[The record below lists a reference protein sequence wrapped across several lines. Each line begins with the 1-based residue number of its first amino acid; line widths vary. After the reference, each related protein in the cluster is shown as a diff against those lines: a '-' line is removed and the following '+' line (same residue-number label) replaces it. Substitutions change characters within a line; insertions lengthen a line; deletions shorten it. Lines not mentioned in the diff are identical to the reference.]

1 MKIFLLFPHQ
11 LYEHVDLLT
20 TYDQLYLIE
29 EYLFFKQYR
38 FHQLK
43 IQLHRA
49 SMKYY
54 ESYLVSKGLSV
65 AYIDAQSEF
74 ADVRKLPTLLTH
86 QAIECIDYYD
96 PTDNWL
102 SKRLQK
108 SIEQLGVTSTIHESP
123 NFFNSSEEVKSYFQ
137 HRKKILHHDFY
148 VAQRKKW
155 DILVDEKQ
163 QPIGGKW
170 SFDEENRKKYPSQ
183 KIPPSI
189 SFPVVNLYM
198 QEARDYVEKYFSHH
212 VGQLNAYFTYPCTHQ
227 EAKDWL
233 KDFMENRLFE
243 FGWYEDA
250 IVKEEVVLHHSVL
263 SPLLNIGLLQPH
275 EVVSTIL
282 DAINQ
287 GHIPLNSG
295 EGIIRQ
301 LIGWREYVRGVYLH
315 AGTKMRNGN
324 FWHFDKEL
332 PNDFYTGTT
341 HIEPIDVSI
350 QKVINTAY
358 CHHIERL
365 MVLGNFM
372 LINKIHPEKTY
383 EWFME
388 FFIDAYDW
396 VMVPNVYGMSQF
408 ADGGYITTKPYIS
421 SSNYVLKM
429 SNYKSKDEWTSIWDA
444 LYWQFIAEH
453 RTFFASNPRLQFSLT
468 IYDKFSE
475 DKKSGFKQIAEDY
488 FQRSVSIK

>member
-11 LYEHVDLLT
+11 LYEQVDLLES
-20 TYDQLYLIE
+20 YDQLFLIE
-29 EYLFFKQYR
+29 EYLYFKQYR
-38 FHQLK
+38 FHQQK
-43 IQLHRA
+43 ILLHRA

-54 ESYLVSKGLSV
+54 ESYLLSKGFKV
-65 AYIDAQSEF
+65 TYIDAESEF
-74 ADVRKLPTLLTH
+74 SDIRNLPTLFEQ

-108 SIEQLGVTSTIHESP
+108 CMHQLGIYSIIHESP
-123 NFFNSSEEVKSYFQ
+123 NFFNTSQEVINYFQ

-155 DILVDEKQ
+155 NILVDEKQ

-189 SFPVVNLYM
+189 SFPIVNPYM
-198 QEARDYVEKYFSHH
+198 QEARDYVEKHFSHH

-233 KDFMENRLFE
+233 KDFIRNRLLE

-250 IVKEEVVLHHSVL
+250 IVKEEAILHHSLL

-275 EVVSTIL
+275 QVVSEIL
-282 DAINQ
+282 DAIQNNQ
-287 GHIPLNSG
+287 IPLNSG

-301 LIGWREYVRGVYLH
+301 LIGWREYVRGVYLY
-315 AGTKMRNGN
+315 AGAKMRNSN
-324 FWHFDKEL
+324 FWQFTNTL
-332 PNDFYTGTT
+332 STGFYTGTT
-341 HIEPIDVSI
+341 NIEPIDTTI
-350 QKVINTAY
+350 QKTINTAY

-365 MVLGNFM
+365 MILGNFM
-372 LINKIHPEKTY
+372 LLNKIHPDKTY

-396 VMVPNVYGMSQF
+396 VMVPNLYGMSQY
-408 ADGGYITTKPYIS
+408 ADGGFITTKPYIS
-421 SSNYVLKM
+421 SSNYILKM
-429 SNYKSKDEWTSIWDA
+429 SNYKSKEEWTSIWDA

-453 RTFFASNPRLQFSLT
+453 RNFFASNPRLQFSLT

-475 DKKSGFKQIAEDY
+475 DKKVAFKKIADDY